1 MGRLFNIDSPIMQ
14 FLGRITDSVILS
26 FLWLI
31 CCLPIITI
39 VPSTVA
45 LYYVVLKMA
54 RDEQPGVIKSFFH
67 SLRSNMKQG
76 IPLTI
81 IFIGIAILLLLDYF
95 SITLMSGVL
104 HDILKLLL
112 LVFSIVYIEIFS
124 YSVALQAQFENTIKN
139 TLSNAVF
146 FCLNN
151 PLPSIFILLV
161 NIFPACVLLIFP
173 KVFYGILPLWV
184 FLAPSLIAYL
194 CATQYIKIF
203 SPYIKIEVPSAES

>member
-14 FLGRITDSVILS
+14 FLGRITDFLVLS

-54 RDEQPGVIKSFFH
+54 KDEQSGVTKSFFH

-76 IPLTI
+76 IPLTL

-95 SITLMSGVL
+95 SITLMSGLL
-104 HDILKLLL
+104 HDIFKLLL
-112 LVFSIVYIEIFS
+112 FVFSITYIEIFS

-139 TLSNAVF
+139 TLKNAVF
-146 FCLNN
+146 FCLHN
-151 PLPSIFILLV
+151 PLPSIFILLA
-161 NIFPACVLLIFP
+161 NIFPVFVLFVFP
-173 KVFYGILPLWV
+173 KAFYGILPLWI
-184 FLAPSLIAYL
+184 FLAPSAIAYL

-203 SPYIKIEVPSAES
+203 SPYIKLHND